1 MPLNSLNKSGKLQIL
16 YIIKKQNVYKKMV
29 NTLKKFIKKGRMF
42 MPLLFIMEVSKSIL
56 FNFCIVQERN
66 VL

>member
-1 MPLNSLNKSGKLQIL
+1 
-16 YIIKKQNVYKKMV
+16 MV